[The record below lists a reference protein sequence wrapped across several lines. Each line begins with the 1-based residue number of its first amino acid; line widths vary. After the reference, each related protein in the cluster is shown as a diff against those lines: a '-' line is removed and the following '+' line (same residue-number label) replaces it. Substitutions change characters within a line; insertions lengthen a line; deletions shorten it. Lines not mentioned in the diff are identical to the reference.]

1 MNFLASRAAVSVR
14 RSPPW
19 DNREP
24 IREELFSVER
34 LEEHARS
41 LALAQIVSSRTTK
54 GQPLARRLADN
65 GVVLLEAYRAI
76 VKAINEGRPITPAA
90 EWLIDNYHLV
100 EKQIRELRSD
110 LPPGY
115 YRQLP
120 KLASGPF
127 AGYPRVF
134 GVTWAFVAHTDSRF
148 DSDMLVRYVRAYQ
161 EVQPLTIG
169 ELWAV
174 SITLRIVLVE
184 NLGRLAQQITQSR
197 AARTVADGL
206 ADRLLGTGGRPAESV
221 AVVLFAHERAP
232 LAEALAVQLA
242 HRLRDQD
249 PRITPALTWLDQR
262 LAIQDTTVET
272 VVRDVHRRQGASNV
286 TVRNIITSLR
296 LISDIDWQQLFE
308 RLSLVDVVFAA
319 DGPFEKMDPPTRTLY
334 RSAVEELARGSKR
347 TELDI
352 AGAAVLAASRE
363 RNAGLSAEQARRGDP
378 GYHLLAGGRRAF
390 EATLSYRPPMR
401 NWLAQLNR
409 SLGLGGYV
417 TAIALVAAILLLAPL
432 LGLAAA
438 GIGLAVLGLLGVLGA
453 IPAVDA
459 AVALVN
465 RGVNLGFAATLLPAL
480 ELRDGVPSNLRT
492 LVAVPTLLTSVEAV
506 EEQIERLEIHHLASP
521 EGDLHFALVSDWTD
535 SPTERAEGD
544 AALVAAAA
552 QGVARLNLRY
562 GPAPGGQRF
571 LLLHRHRVWNEGEG
585 RWIGWERKRGK
596 LHELNRLLRAAI
608 DTTFIDVGA
617 GPPVAPAD
625 IRYVVTLDADT
636 RLPRDTVRRLIGKMA
651 HPLNRPRF
659 DAAAGRVV
667 EGYAV
672 LQPRVTPS
680 LPMGRQGSLFQRIFS
695 SLSGIDPYASAVS
708 DVYQDLF
715 GEGSYA
721 GKGIYDVDAFE
732 AALAGRTPDSTLL
745 SHDLFEGVFARA
757 GLASDVEVVED
768 FPARYDVGAIR
779 HHRWARGD
787 WQLLP
792 LIFGRATSAIPAVG
806 RWKMLDNLRRTLSAP
821 AAVLALFAGWTLS
834 LHAALIWSLFV
845 VLTIV
850 LPTLIPVVAAIPPR
864 RPGVTISSHV
874 RALGGDFLLALTLS
888 TLTVAFLADQAWLM
902 ADAIGRTLWRL
913 GVTRRHLLEWVPAA
927 QATLGPRLDLLG
939 LTRRM
944 AAAIVIGVVAAI
956 VALTFGHGSWP
967 AALPFAALWVA
978 SPAVARRISLS
989 PGATAQLSMSDA
1001 DADALRRTARRTWRF
1016 FETFVT
1022 PADNM
1027 LPPDNF
1033 QDDPTPAIAHRTSPT
1048 NLGLYLLAVAS
1059 ARDFGWIG
1067 TDRAIDRLEATLA
1080 TMGGLQRFRGHFYN
1094 WYDTRDL
1101 RPLDPRYV
1109 STVDSGNLA
1118 GHLIALANACR
1129 EWKSRPLDANERLDG
1144 VADALEITRAESV
1157 RLRDGGQ
1164 TQTVT
1169 LSQFDDAVA
1178 AVALSVRQARLSNDD
1193 LAARLVSLQA
1203 EVEIMVDIAG
1213 ALAIERGDG
1222 SGADMLFWAQA
1233 TLKTIVAHR
1242 HDLVQSASV
1251 ARSATA
1257 RLSTLE
1263 DAARSMAMAMDFGFL
1278 FNRRRQLLSIGFLA
1292 PAGALD
1298 ANCYDLLA
1306 SEARLASFFAIAK
1319 GDVAA
1324 KHWFRLGR
1332 AATPVAHGAA
1342 LISWSGSM
1350 FEYLMPSLVMRA
1362 PAGS

>member
-1 MNFLASRAAVSVR
+1 MRFLSSRAFESVT

-24 IREELFSVER
+24 IREELFSAER

-41 LALAQIVSSRTTK
+41 LALAQIVSSKTTK

-65 GVVLLEAYRAI
+65 GAVLLEAYRAI
-76 VKAINEGRPITPAA
+76 VKAINEGRAITPAA

-148 DSDMLVRYVRAYQ
+148 DAEMLVRYVRAYQ

-184 NLGRLAQQITQSR
+184 NLGRLGRQITQSR

-206 ADRLLGTGGRPAESV
+206 ADRLLGTGGQPAESV

-232 LAEALAVQLA
+232 LADALAVQLV

-249 PRITPALTWLDQR
+249 PKITPALTWLDQR
-262 LAIQDTTVET
+262 LAIQDTTAET

-296 LISDIDWQQLFE
+296 LISDVDWQQLFE

-319 DGPFEKMDPPTRTLY
+319 DGPFETMDPPTRTLY
-334 RSAVEELARGSKR
+334 RSAVEELARGSNR

-352 AGAAVLAASRE
+352 AGAAALAASRE
-363 RNAGLSAEQARRGDP
+363 RRAEPTAEQARRGDP

-390 EATLSYRPPMR
+390 EIALSYRPPMR
-401 NWLAQLNR
+401 NWLARVNR

-417 TAIALVAAILLLAPL
+417 TAIAVVAAILLAAPL
-432 LGLAAA
+432 LSLAAA
-438 GIGLAVLGLLGVLGA
+438 GAGLAVLGLLGFLGA
-453 IPAVDA
+453 IPAIDA

-465 RGVNLGFAATLLPAL
+465 RGVNLGFAATILPAL
-480 ELRDGVPSNLRT
+480 ELRDGVPSHLRT

-506 EEQIERLEIHHLASP
+506 EEQIRRLEIHHLASP

-535 SPTERAEGD
+535 SETEHAEGD

-552 QGVARLNLRY
+552 EGVARLNLRH
-562 GPAPGGQRF
+562 GPAPGGPRF
-571 LLLHRHRVWNEGEG
+571 LLLHRRRVWNEGEA

-596 LHELNRLLRAAI
+596 LHELNRLLRAAT

-680 LPMGRQGSLFQRIFS
+680 LPIGQEGSQFQRIFS

-732 AALAGRTPDSTLL
+732 AALAGRAPDSTLL

-757 GLASDVEVVED
+757 GLASDVEVVEE
-768 FPARYDVGAIR
+768 FPARYDVGAVR

-792 LIFGRATSAIPAVG
+792 WICGRATSAIPAVG
-806 RWKMLDNLRRTLSAP
+806 RWKML
-821 AAVLALFAGWTLS
+821 
-834 LHAALIWSLFV
+834 
-845 VLTIV
+845 TICV
-850 LPTLIPVVAAIPPR
+850 EPFQRPPR
-864 RPGVTISSHV
+864 RSRCS
-874 RALGGDFLLALTLS
+874 RAGPCRF
-888 TLTVAFLADQAWLM
+888 
-902 ADAIGRTLWRL
+902 
-913 GVTRRHLLEWVPAA
+913 TRR
-927 QATLGPRLDLLG
+927 
-939 LTRRM
+939 
-944 AAAIVIGVVAAI
+944 
-956 VALTFGHGSWP
+956 
-967 AALPFAALWVA
+967 
-978 SPAVARRISLS
+978 
-989 PGATAQLSMSDA
+989 
-1001 DADALRRTARRTWRF
+1001 
-1016 FETFVT
+1016 
-1022 PADNM
+1022 
-1027 LPPDNF
+1027 
-1033 QDDPTPAIAHRTSPT
+1033 
-1048 NLGLYLLAVAS
+1048 
-1059 ARDFGWIG
+1059 
-1067 TDRAIDRLEATLA
+1067 
-1080 TMGGLQRFRGHFYN
+1080 
-1094 WYDTRDL
+1094 
-1101 RPLDPRYV
+1101 
-1109 STVDSGNLA
+1109 
-1118 GHLIALANACR
+1118 
-1129 EWKSRPLDANERLDG
+1129 
-1144 VADALEITRAESV
+1144 
-1157 RLRDGGQ
+1157 
-1164 TQTVT
+1164 
-1169 LSQFDDAVA
+1169 
-1178 AVALSVRQARLSNDD
+1178 
-1193 LAARLVSLQA
+1193 
-1203 EVEIMVDIAG
+1203 
-1213 ALAIERGDG
+1213 
-1222 SGADMLFWAQA
+1222 
-1233 TLKTIVAHR
+1233 
-1242 HDLVQSASV
+1242 
-1251 ARSATA
+1251 
-1257 RLSTLE
+1257 
-1263 DAARSMAMAMDFGFL
+1263 
-1278 FNRRRQLLSIGFLA
+1278 
-1292 PAGALD
+1292 
-1298 ANCYDLLA
+1298 
-1306 SEARLASFFAIAK
+1306 
-1319 GDVAA
+1319 
-1324 KHWFRLGR
+1324 
-1332 AATPVAHGAA
+1332 
-1342 LISWSGSM
+1342 
-1350 FEYLMPSLVMRA
+1350 
-1362 PAGS
+1362 